1 MKKIALIIVALVMS
15 VAANAQF
22 EQGKI
27 YANASLSGLDF
38 SNNKIM
44 GSHFEVGTKIGYFLW
59 EDVSIVARLNYNYYK
74 NDFDI
79 FNAQLGGQ
87 YYITQNGLFLGAG
100 LNFMVFDG
108 TDVAPSF
115 QLGYAFFLNEK
126 VTIEPEVY
134 YNQSLTNSDY
144 STFGFRIGLGIYF

>member
-1 MKKIALIIVALVMS
+1 MKKIVCIVVALVMS
-15 VAANAQF
+15 ITANAQF
-22 EQGKI
+22 EQGRM

-38 SNNKIM
+38 SNNTIM
-44 GSHFEVGTKIGYFLW
+44 GSHIEVGTKVGYFLW
-59 EDVSIVARLNYNYYK
+59 EDISLVAQLNYNYYK

-79 FNAQLGGQ
+79 FNAQLGGR

-100 LNFMVFDG
+100 INLMVFEG
-108 TDVAPSF
+108 TDVAPSL
-115 QLGYAFFLNEK
+115 QLGYAFFLNNH

-134 YNQSLTNSDY
+134 YNQSFTDSDY